1 MKGRRQFLSVI
12 CGVVVLGLMSLSL
25 VQAET
30 TSVRRRDSCSILRV
44 PVAEK
49 LLGGTIA
56 KVERSQGLD
65 RWQVCSAFGKSPTA
79 RLVQL
84 AIAPANPISGSLT
97 AEFCNRYSESR
108 KVAFWTDSV
117 NWIPKLGLKAFSAAE
132 SGLYVYTGSWLF
144 KVYVSAP
151 QPQRSQEVEAEG
163 ITLNDAK
170 AAVELARA
178 ILRTVPT
185 HTHAPRPH
193 CQ

>member
-1 MKGRRQFLSVI
+1 MEGIRKFLPVM
-12 CGVVVLGLMSLSL
+12 CGLVVLGLIPS
-25 VQAET
+25 VQAES
-30 TSVRRRDSCSILRV
+30 TSVRRRDSCSMLRV
-44 PVAEK
+44 RVAEE

-56 KVERSQGLD
+56 KVERSQMLD
-65 RWQVCSAFGKSPTA
+65 RWQVCNASGKSSAA
-79 RLVQL
+79 RFVQL
-84 AIAPANPISGSLT
+84 AVAPSNPSSGSLT
-97 AEFCNRYSESR
+97 AEFCNRYSEAK

-117 NWIPKLGLKAFSAAE
+117 SWIPKLGLKAFSAAE
-132 SGLYVYTGSWLF
+132 SGLYVYTGNLLF
-144 KVYVSAP
+144 RVYVSAP

-163 ITLNDAK
+163 IALNDAK